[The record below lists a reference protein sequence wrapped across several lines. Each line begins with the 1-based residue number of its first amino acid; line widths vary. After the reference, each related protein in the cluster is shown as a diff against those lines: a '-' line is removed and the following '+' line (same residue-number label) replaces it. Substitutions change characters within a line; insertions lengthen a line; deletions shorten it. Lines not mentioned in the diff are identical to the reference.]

1 VIPLIKNEADPFVSD
16 NYRGIT
22 LSPVIS
28 KLFEMVLLS
37 LFEQHLLS
45 DPLQFD
51 FKKNSSCN
59 HALFTVNKVTDHH
72 IKHGSTVTICA
83 LDISKAFDKVNH
95 FAPLQLLMDRKLPK
109 CFIGVLLQWFSKSMA
124 CVRWNGQYSFWFNL
138 SAGVRQGGLL
148 FPVLFAVYMDPLI

>member
-37 LFEQHLLS
+37 LFDQHLLS
-45 DPLQFD
+45 DPLQFG

-59 HALFTVNKVTDHH
+59 HALFTVNKVIDHH
-72 IKHGSTVTICA
+72 IKHRSTVTICA
-83 LDISKAFDKVNH
+83 LDISNAFDKVNH
-95 FAPLQLLMDRKLPK
+95 FALLQLLMDRKLPK
-109 CFIGVLLQWFSKSMA
+109 CLNSVLLERFSKSMA
-124 CVRWNGQYSFWFNL
+124 CVRWNGQYFL
-138 SAGVRQGGLL
+138 V
-148 FPVLFAVYMDPLI
+148 